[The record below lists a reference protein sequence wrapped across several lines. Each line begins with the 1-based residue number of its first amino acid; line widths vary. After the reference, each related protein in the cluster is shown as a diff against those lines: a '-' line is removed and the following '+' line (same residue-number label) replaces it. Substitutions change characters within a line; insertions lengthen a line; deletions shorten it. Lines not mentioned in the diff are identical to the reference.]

1 MAQKLLDLICSGLI
15 WLRIVMSI
23 YIRLFVLLSSLP
35 FWLGDAVADDNI
47 LVAFPDSSINSENP
61 KELASLA
68 LKYEHAEGV
77 PRDRARAVALY
88 CKAARMGDADAQ
100 YSLGWMYANGRGV
113 SRNDN
118 IASHL
123 FAMAAKQG
131 HVHAQKMGLYTTASS
146 SQSLPTCLSKK
157 PLQQTKDW
165 EEVIYPNDSI
175 FKLVTKLAPLYEVDP
190 KLVMAIISVES
201 GFNVR
206 AVSPKNARGLMQL
219 IPETAKRFRVKNSFD
234 AEDNLKGGIA
244 YLQWLLA
251 FFKGNVTLVTAAYN
265 AGEQAVKRYHG
276 IPPYP
281 ETKNYVKKIRK
292 LYKKQIHPYRPS
304 VVGG

>member
-1 MAQKLLDLICSGLI
+1 
-15 WLRIVMSI
+15 MSI
-23 YIRLFVLLSSLP
+23 YFKLFVLLSSLP
-35 FWLGDAVADDNI
+35 FWLSYAVANDII
-47 LVAFPDSSINSENP
+47 LVTFPDSSIDSENP
-61 KELASLA
+61 EELVSLA

-77 PRDRARAVALY
+77 PRNNAKAMALY
-88 CKAARMGDADAQ
+88 CKAARTGDAEAQ

-123 FAMAAKQG
+123 FSMAAKQG
-131 HVHAQKMGLYTTASS
+131 HLHAQKMGLYTTTSS
-146 SQSLPTCLSKK
+146 SPSLPTCLSKK
-157 PLQQTKDW
+157 LRQQTEGG
-165 EEVIYPNDSI
+165 EEVIYSNDSI

-206 AVSPKNARGLMQL
+206 AVSPKNAQGLMQL

-234 AEDNLKGGIA
+234 AEDNIKGGIA

-251 FFKGNVTLVTAAYN
+251 FFKGNVSLVAAAYN
-265 AGEQAVKRYHG
+265 AGERAVERYRG

-292 LYKKQIHPYRPS
+292 LYKKRIHPYRPS
-304 VVGG
+304 VVGR

>member
-1 MAQKLLDLICSGLI
+1 MAQKLLNFIYSGLI

-23 YIRLFVLLSSLP
+23 YIRLFILLSSLP
-35 FWLGDAVADDNI
+35 VWLDDAVADNNI
-47 LVAFPDSSINSENP
+47 LVAFLDSSINSANP

-77 PRDRARAVALY
+77 PRDRAKAVALY
-88 CKAARMGDADAQ
+88 CKAARMGDAGAQ

-113 SRNDN
+113 SKNDN

-131 HVHAQKMGLYTTASS
+131 HVHAQKMRLYTTTSS
-146 SQSLPTCLSKK
+146 SPSLPTCLSKK
-157 PLQQTKDW
+157 LPQQIEG
-165 EEVIYPNDSI
+165 EEEAIYPNDSI
-175 FKLVTKLAPLYEVDP
+175 FKLVSKLAPLYEVDP

-234 AEDNLKGGIA
+234 AEDNIKGGIA

-251 FFKGNVTLVTAAYN
+251 FFKGNVSLVAAAYN
-265 AGEQAVKRYHG
+265 AGERSVERHRG

-304 VVGG
+304 VVGR